1 MKKLNERWSDI
12 RSAARSPD
20 PFDRTFALSA
30 AVTCVEVGLSAVGI
44 EKDPKR
50 EGVQSRLRRWEK
62 QNGKSEFGDKK
73 YHEAF
78 EARNVASHSHVVA
91 EPKVCQ
97 EHISALSDVWRAL
110 RRAYVTKETAATLA
124 EAILDASVATDVFL
138 FGSLVRRRTE
148 PKDIDLLLFDRGD
161 VSALNWGGYSSTDF
175 VLEDEL
181 FGSFPDRRAASVCG
195 WLDYV
200 FVDGTRFGEDRA
212 YTLSLCQSQRDPL
225 FMINISDGL
234 LKYDRVSAAWIDR
247 RPQVFQRLANLRRLL
262 ETENIVGG
270 FQRRRGRLTR
280 R

>member
-1 MKKLNERWSDI
+1 
-12 RSAARSPD
+12 
-20 PFDRTFALSA
+20 
-30 AVTCVEVGLSAVGI
+30 
-44 EKDPKR
+44 
-50 EGVQSRLRRWEK
+50 
-62 QNGKSEFGDKK
+62 
-73 YHEAF
+73 
-78 EARNVASHSHVVA
+78 
-91 EPKVCQ
+91 
-97 EHISALSDVWRAL
+97 
-110 RRAYVTKETAATLA
+110 
-124 EAILDASVATDVFL
+124 
-138 FGSLVRRRTE
+138 
-148 PKDIDLLLFDRGD
+148 

-181 FGSFPDRRAASVCG
+181 FGSSSDRRAAAECG

-200 FVDGTRFGEDRA
+200 FVDGTRFGEDRG

-234 LKYDRVSAAWIDR
+234 LKYDRVSAAWIDQ